1 MAQKQRSIDVRI
13 VHVLAQDATCF
24 GQVSAA
30 LWALCGRTIVLA
42 DLDWARRLWGE
53 TGPQLF
59 WTALHASG
67 VLNGQPPKL
76 VPVALAALIGDWAN
90 LCTQRARGAPVLMRD
105 TIVATLPH
113 GFPIA
118 AQSGRSLRQ
127 AAIAIIDQAMTTLV
141 LCTPYLDRA
150 GISLLLDALR
160 AAALRNVAITII
172 TQELHNPQSPN
183 AQAIALLR
191 HELAGARTP
200 LCCYSALPA
209 DMGEPTVTRI
219 HAKVLLAD
227 AHIALIG
234 SANITGAGLG
244 HNMELGVVVRGAE
257 VIGLVSLLDAL
268 LQTSLVEG
276 SA

>member
-13 VHVLAQDATCF
+13 VNVLAQDATRF

-30 LWALCGRTIVLA
+30 LWALYGRTIGLT
-42 DLDWARRLWGE
+42 DLDWARQIWGAA
-53 TGPQLF
+53 GPQLL
-59 WTALHASG
+59 WTVLHAG
-67 VLNGQPPKL
+67 GALNGQPPKL
-76 VPVALAALIGDWAN
+76 IPIALAALIADWAN
-90 LCTQRARGAPVLMRD
+90 LCTQRGRGATVLMHD

-118 AQSGRSLRQ
+118 AQSGLSLRQ
-127 AAIAIIDQAMTTLV
+127 AAIAIIDQTMTTLV

-160 AAALRNVAITII
+160 AAAFRNVAITII

-191 HELAGARTP
+191 HELAGAGTP

-244 HNMELGVVVRGAE
+244 HNVEMGVVVKGAE
-257 VIGLVSLLDAL
+257 VVGLVSLLDAL
-268 LQTSLVEG
+268 LQTSVVVG